1 MNPALR
7 FTEATNQKDL
17 DAIGAV
23 FHPEF
28 EMIVPQHPARGFKG
42 RDQEVKN
49 MRYLIETYPDC
60 HIEVLRTAE
69 TASETWIETHLTA
82 TGLEMAAVVI
92 FEIDPSTGTIIRG
105 RYYSD
110 QVDRGSTQIDD
121 FMHGLGSKS

>member
-7 FTEATNQKDL
+7 FTEATNQKDIQ
-17 DAIGAV
+17 AIEAV
-23 FHPEF
+23 FHPHF
-28 EMIVPQHPARGFKG
+28 EMIVPQHPARGFRG

-69 TASETWIETHLTA
+69 AGSEIWIETHLTA

-92 FEIDPSTGTIIRG
+92 FELDPDTGTIIRG

-110 QVDRGSTQIDD
+110 QVDRESPEIDD